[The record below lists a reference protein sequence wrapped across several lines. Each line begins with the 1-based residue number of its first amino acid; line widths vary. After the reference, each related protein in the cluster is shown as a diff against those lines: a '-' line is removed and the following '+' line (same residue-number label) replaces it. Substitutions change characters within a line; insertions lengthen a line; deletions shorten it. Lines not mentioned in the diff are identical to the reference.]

1 MLGAR
6 FAPRGTRV
14 NCKKII
20 IGKDEPGLAREEVA
34 NTL

>member
-20 IGKDEPGLAREEVA
+20 IGKDDLALAREEIA
-34 NTL
+34 NAL